1 MSEAFHR
8 AAETQGQSPFYYMLE
23 WCALHLLPAG
33 RTSLRLVSLSA
44 SIVSIFLVFKV
55 CLVLFEWDGRWKK
68 GSPYLAAITAAFFFA
83 CHDPRIYYAQEA
95 RPYALGMMFA
105 LLSQLYFLKIFL
117 FSHWDD
123 DGRSDPWKATAL
135 IIPYAIFTALTI
147 YCHYVL
153 GSIWIIQNIVFI
165 YWLFDDRILY
175 HAQTGAKW
183 FAANAAVAVLVTPA
197 AFHLLPIIMSS
208 GMWNWVAP
216 GGVADMAEFFL
227 ESLVLPVV
235 VAVVVLSL
243 VFHAIDGYLSGRAEG
258 DSKLVPVFAD
268 RGRRGVLFFILIWF
282 VIPPLAA
289 LVISRTTSASLL
301 LPRYMTLSAPAFFLL
316 VAFAVVHL
324 RSVWL
329 ERVLAVLMCVSCL
342 FFSPWPA
349 FKQRGAF
356 AYHIPHNW
364 KKAVEYIAAHS
375 KPGDAVLLRFGV
387 IKANWIPSGASPII
401 QEYVNAP
408 LQVFAD
414 GKVAKLDIHPLTY
427 SIYRDFYPY
436 YDRILED
443 CKNNRRIW
451 IIGVNPPNTNY
462 PIEAIRELFSR
473 DLYRVDFRHYFGGVF
488 VCRLVSRPKPH
499 PPLGNIAERCEKGK
513 YCQPRKAGEI

>member
-1 MSEAFHR
+1 
-8 AAETQGQSPFYYMLE
+8 MLE
-23 WCALHLLPAG
+23 WCVLHLLPAG
-33 RTSLRLVSLSA
+33 PGSLRLISLCA
-44 SIVSIFLVFKV
+44 SIVSIFLVFKL
-55 CLVLFEWDGRWKK
+55 CLVLFEWDGRWKD

-123 DGRSDPWKATAL
+123 EGRSDSWRAAAL

-153 GSIWIIQNIVFI
+153 GSIWIIQNIAFI
-165 YWLFDDRILY
+165 YWLFDDRISY

-183 FAANAAVAVLVTPA
+183 LAANAAVAVLVTPA
-197 AFHLLPIIMSS
+197 AFHLLPIVMGSEA
-208 GMWNWVAP
+208 WNWVAP
-216 GGVADMAEFFL
+216 GGVADMAEFLL
-227 ESLVLPVV
+227 ESLVLPVAVTV
-235 VAVVVLSL
+235 VGLSL
-243 VFHAIDGYLSGRAEG
+243 VFHVIDGYLSGRAEG
-258 DSKLVPVFAD
+258 DRELVPVFAD
-268 RGRRGVLFFILIWF
+268 RGRRGVLFFLVIWLL
-282 VIPPLAA
+282 VPPLAA
-289 LVISRTTSASLL
+289 LIISSTTSASLL

-329 ERVLAVLMCVSCL
+329 ERALAVLMCVSCL
-342 FFSPWPA
+342 FFSPLTA
-349 FKQRGAF
+349 FKRTGTF

-387 IKANWIPSGASPII
+387 IKENWLPSGASPII

-408 LQVFAD
+408 LYVFAG

-427 SIYRDFYPY
+427 STCRDFSPY
-436 YDRILED
+436 YYRIQKD
-443 CKNNRRIW
+443 CENNPRIW

-462 PIEAIRELFSR
+462 PIEAVRKLFPA
-473 DLYRVDFRHYFGGVF
+473 DLYRVDFRHSFGGVF
-488 VCRLVSRPKPH
+488 VCRLVFHSRPRPH
-499 PPLGNIAERCEKGK
+499 PGNIAERYRGSK
-513 YCQPRKAGEI
+513 YCQVRKTDEISDLRNN